1 MTATQKLLNT
11 WAKFLGAT
19 PESITERLFKTTE
32 DGTPIDE
39 LVDDAEDILTDMDAE
54 RIGKLTAEVPKAKKD
69 EIHKEATF
77 QAKSKAQAKFQQ
89 QYGVEG
95 KDLDEVVANAI
106 KKASTVTEDTI
117 LTSPQYK
124 AALSERDEKIASLQA
139 EKETAVADVTARFER
154 QSRFTQNLSKIDATM
169 SELGVVMP
177 ANPTAAATLK
187 REFLKQFDAFD
198 FDERETGTYL
208 KDSTGELLKDK
219 HQNPVTLQSF
229 VKTKAPEWF
238 DIQKQPAR
246 ETPGAENGGQPNPAT
261 KWTKDNLPKSKD
273 EFSNLYFKTPDA
285 ERGDLMKAYQEAN
298 PQEG

>member
-1 MTATQKLLNT
+1 MTALQKLLNT
-11 WAKFLGAT
+11 LAKFQGVT

-32 DGTPIDE
+32 DGAPTEE
-39 LVDDAEDILTDMDAE
+39 LVDDAEEILSDMDAE

-89 QYGVEG
+89 FYGVEG

-124 AALSERDEKIASLQA
+124 AALSERDEKIAALQA
-139 EKETAVADVTARFER
+139 DKETAVAEVTARFER
-154 QSRFTQNLSKIDATM
+154 QSRFTQNLSKIEAAM
-169 SELGVVMP
+169 SDLGVVMP
-177 ANPTAAATLK
+177 ANSTAAATLK

-208 KDSTGELLKDK
+208 KDGNGELVKDK
-219 HQNPVTLQSF
+219 HQNPVTLESF
-229 VKTKAPEWF
+229 VRTKAPEWF

-246 ETPGAENGGQPNPAT
+246 QTPGLENGNDPKPAT
-261 KWTKDNLPKSKD
+261 KWTKDNVPSTKQ
-273 EFSNLYFKTPDA
+273 EFSALYFKTPEA
-285 ERGDLMKAYQEAN
+285 ERGDLMKVWQEAH
-298 PQEG
+298 PQEA